1 MVKRIKE
8 RIKEWIINKLIE
20 WLEIESICEAID
32 EVDKDVGTAH
42 NEFHDLEDSME
53 AMNRLLE
60 EKIVKVQEEMKSRT
74 DVLRLDIAIL
84 RDGGTAVTPAKIID
98 EWFNGEEVESD
109 G

>member
-8 RIKEWIINKLIE
+8 KIKEWIINKLVKWLDIE
-20 WLEIESICEAID
+20 AICEAID

-42 NEFHDLEDSME
+42 NEYHDLEDTME
-53 AMNRLLE
+53 RKNELLE
-60 EKIVKVQEEMKSRT
+60 EKIKKLQEEMKDRT
-74 DVLRLDIAIL
+74 EALKLDIAIL